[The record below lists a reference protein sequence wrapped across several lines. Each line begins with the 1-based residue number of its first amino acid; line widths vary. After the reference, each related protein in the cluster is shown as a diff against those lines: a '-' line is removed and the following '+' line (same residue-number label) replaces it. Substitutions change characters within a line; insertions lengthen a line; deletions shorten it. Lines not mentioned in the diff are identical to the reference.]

1 MPDKC
6 ANTFGRGGIKM
17 SVGQFDT
24 SNEDKHNNNK
34 KVVKCRHCK
43 NTDVVKK
50 GYRQTMMRGKI
61 QRWFCHR
68 CKKSFTVDEGFFR
81 MKNNEKVITMSV
93 DMYLSDMSSR
103 KMRNQLRRHMETRIS
118 HVTVLDWVRKYC
130 LKVYK
135 FTQKFKPQ
143 LGGRYYMDE
152 TEIDCAGRNDN
163 FWCCVDW
170 DTRFIPN
177 THYSL
182 FTDKRNAVEFLE
194 NVKKTHLPKYVQTDA
209 ANFYPFAFEKVFSK
223 EVEHK
228 INNTAQTGKHNVR
241 IETVFSKLKDRI
253 REFRGLKAFW
263 SAPILLNGLII
274 QHNFIEAHTTT
285 GRIPCELAG
294 MKFEAG
300 VNKWLGLIHLSSE
313 N

>member
-1 MPDKC
+1 METK
-6 ANTFGRGGIKM
+6 
-17 SVGQFDT
+17 
-24 SNEDKHNNNK
+24 
-34 KVVKCRHCK
+34 VKCRYCK
-43 NTDVVKK
+43 RENFKK
-50 GYRQTMMRGKI
+50 EGCRKTKLRGKI
-61 QRWFCHR
+61 QKYYCFD
-68 CKKSFTVDEGFFR
+68 CKRYFTNDEGFFR
-81 MKNNEKVITMSV
+81 MRNDEKVITMSM

-118 HVTVLDWVRKYC
+118 HVTVLDWVRKYVM
-130 LKVYK
+130 KVYK
-135 FTQKFKPQ
+135 FTQKFKPC

-163 FWCCVDW
+163 FWVTVDW

-182 FTDKRNAVEFLE
+182 FTDKRHAVEFLE
-194 NVKKTHLPKYVQTDA
+194 KVKKTNMPKYVQTDA
-209 ANFYPFAFEKVFSK
+209 ANFYPYAFEKVFSK

-294 MKFEAG
+294 LHFEAG
-300 VNKWLGLIHLSSE
+300 VNRWLGLIKLASML